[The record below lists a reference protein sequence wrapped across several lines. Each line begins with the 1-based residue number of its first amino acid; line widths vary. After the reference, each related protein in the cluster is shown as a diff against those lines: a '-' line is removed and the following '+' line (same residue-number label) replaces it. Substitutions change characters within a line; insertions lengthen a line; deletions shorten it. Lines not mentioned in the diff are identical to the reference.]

1 VKQVEVLGK
10 KYDIVRIKEDS
21 GMGNLGAAVVAHQK
35 IFVRDDIGPD
45 QVKDT
50 LLHEIIHLVDQEL
63 KIGLE
68 EEDVARLACGLYS
81 AKKALKELLV

>member
-10 KYDIVRIKEDS
+10 TYDIVRIREDT
-21 GMGNLGAAVVAHQK
+21 GMGNLGAAAVHHQK
-35 IFVRDDIGPD
+35 IFLRQDIGPD

-50 LLHEIIHLVDQEL
+50 LLHEIIHLVDNEL